1 MYDSNNY
8 NNIDDCQKFPGE
20 TFFAEFQLT
29 VFKNKRTFIKKLYYI
44 QPLFDIQPQCTGGGG
59 GGGGG
64 GGVLTNVMA

>member
-44 QPLFDIQPQCTGGGG
+44 QPLFDIQPQCTAKLDTVYVIYL
-59 GGGGG
+59 
-64 GGVLTNVMA
+64 VLTNVMA